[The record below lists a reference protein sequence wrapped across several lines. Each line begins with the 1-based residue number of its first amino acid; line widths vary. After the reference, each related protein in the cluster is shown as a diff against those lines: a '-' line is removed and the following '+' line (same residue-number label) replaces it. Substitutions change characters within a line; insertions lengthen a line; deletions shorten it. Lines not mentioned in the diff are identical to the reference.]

1 MIDRIVEL
9 SEGPARLS
17 IRLDQLVI
25 EPEDGTTI
33 TTPVCELAAL
43 VVTHPRVQLTQSV
56 ISRISLA
63 GGAVVF
69 CDEKFLPSAMT
80 LPLQAH
86 FVQTERYSRQ
96 AQMSLPARKR
106 LWQQIVRAKIRAQS
120 RALLELNGTDDG
132 LANMAQRVRSGDPD
146 NVEGQAARRYW
157 PRLFH
162 DPKFR
167 RGSEGPDQNAHLNYG
182 YALLRA
188 VVARALCANGL
199 HPSFGLQHHNRYDSF
214 CLASDFMEPFRP
226 LVDKTVAKWVQ
237 EHDPSEPLDRPT
249 KQALLTILTDRY
261 HIDGEERTLFDLLS
275 RASASLARAILG
287 QDSILQIPEV

>member
-1 MIDRIVEL
+1 MIDRIVEV

-25 EPEDGTTI
+25 EPEGGTTV
-33 TTPVCELAAL
+33 TTPVSELAAL

-56 ISRISLA
+56 ISRISMA

-69 CDEKFLPSAMT
+69 CDDKYQPAAMT

-96 AQMSLPARKR
+96 AQLSAPARKR

-120 RALLELNGTDDG
+120 RALLELHGSDEG
-132 LANMAQRVRSGDPD
+132 LSNMAQRVRSGDPD
-146 NVEGQAARRYW
+146 NIEGQAARRYW
-157 PRLFH
+157 PLLFQN
-162 DPKFR
+162 PRFR
-167 RGSEGPDQNAHLNYG
+167 RGSEGPDQNTHLNYG

-188 VVARALCANGL
+188 AVARALCANGL

-226 LVDKTVAKWVQ
+226 LVDKKVAQWVR
-237 EHDPSEPLDRPT
+237 EHDPAEPLDRRT
-249 KQALLTILTDRY
+249 KQVLLSVLADRY
-261 HIDGEERTLFDLLS
+261 EAEGEERSLFDLLA
-275 RASASLARAILG
+275 RAGASLVRVILG